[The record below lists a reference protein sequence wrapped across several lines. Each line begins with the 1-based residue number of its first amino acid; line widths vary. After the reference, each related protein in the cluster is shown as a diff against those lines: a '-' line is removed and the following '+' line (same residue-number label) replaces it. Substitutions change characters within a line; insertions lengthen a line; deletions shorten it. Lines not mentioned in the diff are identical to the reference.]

1 MQGLEG
7 AGTKDRVPPT
17 VWHLLARPSHMHSP
31 PPAHSF
37 RCLSGLMVAG
47 LLRAGPAQLSSCNLS
62 LVRGVTGDSG
72 VPLPQPA
79 VFDDSVR
86 RGAGGEG

>member
-7 AGTKDRVPPT
+7 AGTKDRVSPT
-17 VWHLLARPSHMHSP
+17 TWHLLARPSHS

-47 LLRAGPAQLSSCNLS
+47 LLGAGPAQLSSCSLS

-79 VFDDSVR
+79 VFGDS
-86 RGAGGEG
+86 GGEGRGQRV